1 MTKYDAYVF
10 QILEALKDKKEDKE
24 KEGFDVKKADLDKDG
39 KVSEYEKKRGEAIQ
53 KAMAEKDNK
62 K

>member
-10 QILEALKDKKEDKE
+10 QILEALKAKKENKE
-24 KEGFDVKKADLDKDG
+24 EEGFDAKKADLDKDG

-53 KAMAEKDNK
+53 KAMAEKGDK

>member
-10 QILEALKDKKEDKE
+10 QILEALKAKKEDKE

-53 KAMAEKDNK
+53 KAMAEKGNK